1 MSMAE
6 RLIKLDENLQANPES
21 RYIIKD
27 KAGERWIV
35 TAEQL
40 LDHATKGDISYL
52 SYGKGNFI
60 GQVAKELCKDKNGN
74 YTVEF
79 FEAGGFTQ

>member
-6 RLIKLDENLQANPES
+6 RLIKLDDFLQANPES
-21 RYIIKD
+21 RYVIQD
-27 KAGERWIV
+27 KAGERRIL

-40 LDHATKGDISYL
+40 LEYAAQGNISYL
-52 SYGKGNFI
+52 SYGRGNFI

-74 YTVEF
+74 YTAKI
-79 FEAGGFTQ
+79 FEAGGY